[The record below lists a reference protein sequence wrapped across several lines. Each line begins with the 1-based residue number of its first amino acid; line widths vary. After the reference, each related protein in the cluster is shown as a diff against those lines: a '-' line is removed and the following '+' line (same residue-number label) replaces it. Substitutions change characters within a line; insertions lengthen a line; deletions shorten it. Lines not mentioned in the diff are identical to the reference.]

1 MRKVMLAIGIVT
13 GWSGGNAVAI
23 PSRDHAEH
31 SVSWYAA
38 HRSDDVQVLHEC
50 RNDRTFE
57 NCPDCKNAA
66 AGDELY
72 TAKQR
77 QTTGPGNSVL
87 FTNGPLRAAE
97 LAKCKLS
104 NPRIRPP
111 KADCDAAARIQSEVQ
126 NGKS

>member
-1 MRKVMLAIGIVT
+1 MAI
-13 GWSGGNAVAI
+13 WNGGSATAS
-23 PSRDHAEH
+23 PSRDRAEH
-31 SVSWYAA
+31 TVSWYAA
-38 HRSDDVQVLHEC
+38 HRSEDVQVLHEC
-50 RNDRTFE
+50 QNDRTFE
-57 NCPDCKNAA
+57 NYPDCKNAA

-72 TAKQR
+72 TGKQR
-77 QTTGPGNSVL
+77 QATGPDSSVL

-111 KADCDAAARIQSEVQ
+111 KADCDAAARIQTEVQ